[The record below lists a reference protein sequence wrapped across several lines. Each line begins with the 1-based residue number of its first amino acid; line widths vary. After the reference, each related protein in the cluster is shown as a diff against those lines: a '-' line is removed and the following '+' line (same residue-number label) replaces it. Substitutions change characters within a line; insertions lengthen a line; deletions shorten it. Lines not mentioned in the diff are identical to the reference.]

1 MNEVLQRIADAQAV
15 IFDMDGTLIDS
26 TEADYLAWKRVFAEH
41 QVDLTFEQYF
51 PLLGR
56 RSHDVVKEGL
66 GLEGAALDTA
76 LSDKMRYFNEVIDT
90 HGFKMIEGA
99 KELVEKVS
107 RQGVK
112 LGLATS
118 SRRPKMTL
126 VMERAGL
133 LGYFDVTVTGDEVIN
148 GKPAPEIF
156 LTASQRLGIAPENC
170 IAFEDA
176 ANGVRAA
183 KQAGMH
189 CVAITTTH
197 TAAQLYEADLVI
209 DSYQQLYGQPTT

>member
-1 MNEVLQRIADAQAV
+1 MNEVFQRILAAEAV

-41 QVDLTFEQYF
+41 RMPLTYEQYF
-51 PLLGR
+51 PMLGK
-56 RSHDVVKEGL
+56 RSHDVVKYGL
-66 GLEGAALDTA
+66 QLEGAEVDTA
-76 LSDKMRYFNEVIDT
+76 LTNKMRYFNEVIDT
-90 HGFKMIEGA
+90 EGIRLIEGA
-99 KELVEKVS
+99 REWVELLS
-107 RQGVK
+107 RHRVR

-133 LGYFDVTVTGDEVIN
+133 LDYFAVTVTGDEVIH

-156 LTASQRLGIAPENC
+156 LLAAERLGVEPSKC

-176 ANGVRAA
+176 VNGIQAA
-183 KQAGMH
+183 KQAGMT
-189 CVAITTTH
+189 CIAVTSTH
-197 TAAQLYEADLVI
+197 AADQLREADVVI
-209 DSYQQLYGQPTT
+209 DHYRSLYP